1 MIELEKHSQGRVD
14 LFVILQR
21 SCIKPKNIIASRN
34 PIISKTDTRA
44 SETTLFSGYRILT
57 KKRIKDIQEKYIM
70 SLIDFGMNAVNNGRV
85 SWGKYLSLRK
95 LEIEVSNLR
104 SSFNNF
110 SIISLK
116 NFNTVFSVADINAY
130 LYKSLTTLIY
140 F

>member
-1 MIELEKHSQGRVD
+1 
-14 LFVILQR
+14 
-21 SCIKPKNIIASRN
+21 
-34 PIISKTDTRA
+34 
-44 SETTLFSGYRILT
+44 
-57 KKRIKDIQEKYIM
+57 M